1 MFTCCSRCVTV
12 MGWWVYVRRAASG
25 CVQPLGLVQLFCN
38 PMDNPPG
45 SSVHGI
51 FQAGILE
58 WVAISSTNCF
68 RNFPDLW
75 DSHNLEL

>member
-12 MGWWVYVRRAASG
+12 MGWWVYVRRTASG

-68 RNFPDLW
+68 RNPDLW